1 MQRDKAQYEEFAQR
15 EAHFEK
21 AQREARFANFVA
33 RDAESVAAIRRLS
46 AEERKDS
53 FARYWSTRQQASGPG
68 RCEIGPS
75 CARELRQAEL
85 KASMDLA
92 ASDAMQRF
100 RLGELRSKV
109 AGEFLSKVAAIR
121 RFYGVV

>member
-1 MQRDKAQYEEFAQR
+1 MPQPTVLDGVILDREQQKEQAKCWQR
-15 EAHFEK
+15 E
-21 AQREARFANFVA
+21 
-33 RDAESVAAIRRLS
+33 
-46 AEERKDS
+46 
-53 FARYWSTRQQASGPG
+53 G

-75 CARELRQAEL
+75 CARELRQAEM